1 MLARTSRQLAKIEP
15 SATGSRRLLIVV
27 NVAWFFFSH
36 RLPIALAAKAAGYDV
51 HVVAGAESD
60 QERQKFVSHGIKF
73 HEIPLSRGGA
83 NPFQDWATIRAMAAA
98 FRTVRPDIVHLVTIK
113 PLLYGGLL
121 SRSMGVQKVIC
132 AVSGLGYVFVAKG
145 LAARLRRW
153 VLSKLLRVSIGHANA
168 HVILQNDDDLE
179 DLRSRGILLHC
190 TTHLIRGSGVDL
202 EGFRPHP
209 EVSGTPRVVLPAR
222 LLIDKGITEFCAAA
236 DLLAERSVDCEFVL
250 AGPLDPH
257 NPSGISR
264 PELEKLVQ
272 SGHVTWVGQQDDM
285 PDVLRNSH
293 VVVLPSYREGLPKA
307 LIEAAAA
314 GRPIVTTDVPG
325 CRDVVEEGVSGII
338 VPVRDAPALAD
349 AIEKLLASSELRVA
363 YGLAGRRKAEREFG
377 VRTVVEQTLAL
388 YESGSVSGALA

>member
-1 MLARTSRQLAKIEP
+1 
-15 SATGSRRLLIVV
+15 LLIVV

-51 HVVAGAESD
+51 HVVSGAKSH
-60 QERQKFVSHGIKF
+60 QERQKFASHGLTF

-83 NPFQDWATIRAMAAA
+83 NPLKDWATIRAMAAA

-121 SRSMGVQKVIC
+121 GRFTGVQRVIC

-145 LAARLRRW
+145 RVAQLRRW
-153 VLSKLLRVSIGHANA
+153 LLSKLLRLSIGHPKA
-168 HVILQNDDDLE
+168 HVILQNNDDLE
-179 DLRSRGILLHC
+179 ELSSRGILPHC

-202 EGFRPHP
+202 ERFRPHP
-209 EVSGTPRVVLPAR
+209 EVSGTPRVLLPAR
-222 LLIDKGITEFCAAA
+222 LLVDKGIGEFCAAA
-236 DLLAERSVDCEFVL
+236 DLLAERNVHGEFVL
-250 AGPLDPH
+250 VGPLDPD

-264 PELEKLVQ
+264 PELEKLTE
-272 SGHVTWVGQQDDM
+272 SGQVTWLGQQDDM

-325 CRDVVEEGVSGII
+325 CRDVVEEGVSGIL
-338 VPVRDAPALAD
+338 VPARNAPCLAD
-349 AIEKLLASSELRVA
+349 AIEALLVSPELRRT
-363 YGLAGRRKAEREFG
+363 YGLAGRRKAEAEFG
-377 VRTVVEQTLAL
+377 VESVVGQTLAL
-388 YESGSVSGALA
+388 YESDSVPGESVS